1 MNQIIKSIFWVIA
14 TTLCYTSAIAQ
25 QFEPKEF
32 AGVKYQEFA
41 KLSSDDKMPAL
52 LIYLHG
58 KSGSGED
65 NERQIHVPSVWDIH
79 DFLLK
84 SEMSIYFIVPQC
96 PPTHEWI
103 AHRDMPGYKDKI
115 FELIDHYIKECGV
128 DTNRIYLCGFS
139 MGAMGTWKI
148 LRERS
153 DFFAAA
159 FIASAGNR
167 NAEPNEYLK
176 TPLCVTVGEF
186 ERSAE
191 DLQWFTSE
199 IQRLGGRV
207 NFSVLPG
214 LGHRE
219 ACGESF
225 TAERLKW
232 LFSQSKK

>member
-1 MNQIIKSIFWVIA
+1 MNQIIKSIFLVIA

-58 KSGSGED
+58 KSGCGTD
-65 NERQIHVPSVWDIH
+65 NERQIQVPSVWDIEKY
-79 DFLLK
+79 LRESK
-84 SEMSIYFIVPQC
+84 MPIYFIAPQC

-103 AHRDMPGYKDKI
+103 AHRDMPGYEDKI
-115 FELIDHYIKECGV
+115 FELIDHYIKEVGV

-139 MGAMGTWKI
+139 MGAMGAWKI

-186 ERSAE
+186 EHSAG

-199 IQRLGGRV
+199 IERLGGRV

-219 ACGESF
+219 ACEEAF
-225 TAERLKW
+225 TTKRLKW

>member
-1 MNQIIKSIFWVIA
+1 MRFFHKVILLITAIF
-14 TTLCYTSAIAQ
+14 CCKPSFAQ

-58 KSGSGED
+58 KSGCGTD
-65 NERQIHVPSVWDIH
+65 NERQIQVPSVWDIEKY
-79 DFLLK
+79 LRESK
-84 SEMSIYFIVPQC
+84 MSIYFIAPQC
-96 PPTHEWI
+96 PPTHEWA

-115 FELIDHYIKECGV
+115 FELIEHYIKDVGV

-159 FIASAGNR
+159 FI
-167 NAEPNEYLK
+167 
-176 TPLCVTVGEF
+176 
-186 ERSAE
+186 
-191 DLQWFTSE
+191 FTD
-199 IQRLGGRV
+199 G
-207 NFSVLPG
+207 
-214 LGHRE
+214 
-219 ACGESF
+219 F
-225 TAERLKW
+225 TATGTNSSRCRNLPLASRTFNEFRHDLDLLITVKFI
-232 LFSQSKK
+232 LFPL

>member
-1 MNQIIKSIFWVIA
+1 MNQIIKSIFLVIA
-14 TTLCYTSAIAQ
+14 ITLCYTSAIAQ
-25 QFEPKEF
+25 QFEPKEV

-65 NERQIHVPSVWDIH
+65 NEKQMRVPSVWDIEKY
-79 DFLLK
+79 LRESK
-84 SEMSIYFIVPQC
+84 MPIYFIVPQC

-103 AHRDMPGYKDKI
+103 AHRDMPGYEDKI
-115 FELIDHYIKECGV
+115 FELIDHYIKEVGV
-128 DTNRIYLCGFS
+128 DTNRIYLCGVS
-139 MGAMGTWKI
+139 MGGVGTWKI
-148 LRERS
+148 LQEKN

-159 FIASAGNR
+159 FIASGGNR
-167 NAEPNEYLK
+167 NARPNEYLK

-186 ERSAE
+186 ERSTE
-191 DLQWFTSE
+191 DLRWLSSE
-199 IQRLGGRV
+199 IERLGGKID
-207 NFSVLPG
+207 FSVLSG

-219 ACGESF
+219 ACDEAF

-232 LFSQSKK
+232 LLSQSKK

>member
-1 MNQIIKSIFWVIA
+1 MNQIIKSIFLVIA

-58 KSGSGED
+58 KSGCGTD
-65 NERQIHVPSVWDIH
+65 NERQIQVPSVWDIEKY
-79 DFLLK
+79 LRESK
-84 SEMSIYFIVPQC
+84 MPIYFIAPQC

-103 AHRDMPGYKDKI
+103 AHRDMPGYEDKI
-115 FELIDHYIKECGV
+115 FELIDHYIKEVGV

-139 MGAMGTWKI
+139 MGAMGAWKI

-186 ERSAE
+186 EHSAG

-199 IQRLGGRV
+199 IERLGGRV

-232 LFSQSKK
+232 LFSHSKK

>member
-58 KSGSGED
+58 KSGCGTD
-65 NERQIHVPSVWDIH
+65 NERQIRVPSVWDIH

-103 AHRDMPGYKDKI
+103 AHRDMPGYEDKI
-115 FELIDHYIKECGV
+115 FELIDHYIKEVGV

-159 FIASAGNR
+159 FVASAGNR

-186 ERSAE
+186 ERSTE

-199 IQRLGGRV
+199 IERLGGRV
-207 NFSVLPG
+207 NFSILSG

-219 ACGESF
+219 ACEEAF

>member
-1 MNQIIKSIFWVIA
+1 MRFFYKVILLITA
-14 TTLCYTSAIAQ
+14 ILCCKPSFAQ
-25 QFEPKEF
+25 QFEAKEF

-58 KSGSGED
+58 KSGCGTD
-65 NERQIHVPSVWDIH
+65 NERQIRVPSVWNIY

-84 SEMSIYFIVPQC
+84 SEMSIYFIAPQC

-103 AHRDMPGYKDKI
+103 AHRDMPGYEDKI
-115 FELIDHYIKECGV
+115 FELIDHYIKEVGV
-128 DTNRIYLCGFS
+128 DPNRIYLCGFS

-159 FIASAGNR
+159 FIASGGNR

-186 ERSAE
+186 ERSTE
-191 DLQWFTSE
+191 DLRWLSLE
-199 IQRLGGRV
+199 IERLGGRV
-207 NFSVLPG
+207 NFSILAG

-219 ACGESF
+219 ACDKAF

-232 LFSQSKK
+232 LFSHSKK

>member
-1 MNQIIKSIFWVIA
+1 MIVAAPI
-14 TTLCYTSAIAQ
+14 CCTSANAQ

-58 KSGSGED
+58 KSGCGTD
-65 NERQIHVPSVWDIH
+65 NERQIQTPSVCNIH
-79 DFLLK
+79 DFLQK

-96 PPTHEWI
+96 PPTHEWA
-103 AHRDMPGYKDKI
+103 AHRDMPEYKDKI
-115 FELIDHYIKECGV
+115 FELIEHYIKDIGV
-128 DTNRIYLCGFS
+128 DTNRIYLCGVS
-139 MGAMGTWKI
+139 MGSVGTWKI
-148 LRERS
+148 LQEKN

-159 FIASAGNR
+159 FIASGGNR

-186 ERSAE
+186 ERSTE
-191 DLQWFTSE
+191 DLRWLSSE
-199 IQRLGGRV
+199 IERLGGKID
-207 NFSVLPG
+207 FSVLPG

-219 ACGESF
+219 ACDEAF
-225 TAERLKW
+225 TTKRLKW

>member
-1 MNQIIKSIFWVIA
+1 MRFFYKVILLITA
-14 TTLCYTSAIAQ
+14 ILCCKPSFAQ

-41 KLSSDDKMPAL
+41 KLSNKKKPAL

-65 NERQIHVPSVWDIH
+65 NERQMRVPSVWDIEKY
-79 DFLLK
+79 LRESK
-84 SEMSIYFIVPQC
+84 MPIYFIVPQC

-103 AHRDMPGYKDKI
+103 AHRDLPGYEDKI
-115 FELIDHYIKECGV
+115 FELIDHYIKEVGV
-128 DTNRIYLCGFS
+128 DPNRIYICGVS

-148 LRERS
+148 LRERN

-159 FIASAGNR
+159 FIASGGNR

-186 ERSAE
+186 ERSTE
-191 DLQWFTSE
+191 DLRWLSSE
-199 IQRLGGRV
+199 IERLGGKID
-207 NFSVLPG
+207 FSVLPG

-219 ACGESF
+219 ACDEAF

-232 LFSQSKK
+232 LFSHSMK

>member
-1 MNQIIKSIFWVIA
+1 MRFFYKVILLITA
-14 TTLCYTSAIAQ
+14 ILCCKPSFAQ

-41 KLSSDDKMPAL
+41 KLSSDDKMSVL

-58 KSGSGED
+58 KSGCGTD
-65 NERQIHVPSVWDIH
+65 NERQIQAPSVWNIEK
-79 DFLLK
+79 FLRE
-84 SEMSIYFIVPQC
+84 SEMSIYFIAPQC

-103 AHRDMPGYKDKI
+103 AHRDMPGYEDKI
-115 FELIDHYIKECGV
+115 FELIDHYIKDVGV
-128 DTNRIYLCGFS
+128 DPNRIYICGVS

-148 LRERS
+148 LQEKN

-159 FIASAGNR
+159 FIASGGNR

-186 ERSAE
+186 ERSTE
-191 DLQWFTSE
+191 DLRWLSLE
-199 IQRLGGRV
+199 IERLGGRV
-207 NFSVLPG
+207 NFSILAG

-219 ACGESF
+219 ACDKAF

-232 LFSQSKK
+232 LFSHSKK

>member
-58 KSGSGED
+58 KSGCGTD
-65 NERQIHVPSVWDIH
+65 NERQIRVPSVWDIH

-84 SEMSIYFIVPQC
+84 SEMSIYFIAPQC

-103 AHRDMPGYKDKI
+103 AHRDMPGYEDKI
-115 FELIDHYIKECGV
+115 FELIDHYIKEVGV

-148 LRERS
+148 LLERS

-186 ERSAE
+186 ERSAD

>member
-14 TTLCYTSAIAQ
+14 TTLYYTSAIAQ

-58 KSGSGED
+58 KSGCGED
-65 NERQIHVPSVWDIH
+65 NERQIRVPSVWNIEKY
-79 DFLLK
+79 LQESK
-84 SEMSIYFIVPQC
+84 MPIYFIVPQC

-103 AHRDMPGYKDKI
+103 AHRDMPGYEDKI
-115 FELIDHYIKECGV
+115 FELVDYYIKEVGV

-159 FIASAGNR
+159 FVASAGNR
-167 NAEPNEYLK
+167 NASPNEYLK

-186 ERSAE
+186 ERSAG

-199 IQRLGGRV
+199 IERLGGRV
-207 NFSVLPG
+207 NFSILPG

-219 ACGESF
+219 ACEEAF
-225 TAERLKW
+225 TNKRLKW
-232 LFSQSKK
+232 LFSHSKK

>member
-1 MNQIIKSIFWVIA
+1 MNQIFKSIFLVIA

-65 NERQIHVPSVWDIH
+65 NERQMRVPSVWDIEKY
-79 DFLLK
+79 LRESK
-84 SEMSIYFIVPQC
+84 MPIYFIVPQC

-103 AHRDMPGYKDKI
+103 AHRDMPGYEDKI
-115 FELIDHYIKECGV
+115 FELIDHYIKEVGV
-128 DTNRIYLCGFS
+128 DSNRIYLCGFS

-159 FIASAGNR
+159 FVASAGNR

-186 ERSAE
+186 ERSAD

-199 IQRLGGRV
+199 IERLGGRV
-207 NFSVLPG
+207 NFSILSG

-219 ACGESF
+219 ACGEAF

-232 LFSQSKK
+232 LFSHSKK

>member
-41 KLSSDDKMPAL
+41 KLSNKNKPAL

-65 NERQIHVPSVWDIH
+65 NERQIQVPSVWDIEKY
-79 DFLLK
+79 LRESK
-84 SEMSIYFIVPQC
+84 MPIYFIVPQC

-103 AHRDMPGYKDKI
+103 AHRDMPGYEDKI
-115 FELIDHYIKECGV
+115 FELIDHYIKEVGV

-148 LRERS
+148 LREKS

-159 FIASAGNR
+159 FVASAGNR
-167 NAEPNEYLK
+167 KAEPNEYLK

-186 ERSAE
+186 ERSAY

-199 IQRLGGRV
+199 IERLGGRV
-207 NFSVLPG
+207 NFSILSG

-232 LFSQSKK
+232 LFSHSKK